1 MKMIKTFFGLVLIV
15 TYLLSTSVASAADNA
30 LPESYEGLVLKHFDD
45 IDYVYTKPDIDVN
58 LYDSIMIVR
67 GEVRFKENWKRDFE
81 RGSRTRVRD
90 EDILRIKGKVADILD
105 EAFKETFRQDDVMKL
120 VEQPSES
127 TLILRASIINLDVN
141 APDLRSSMRT
151 SRYVH
156 SAGEATLYLEIFD
169 SVSGDLLARVI
180 DHKQARDHSYLSLA
194 NSVNNAADARR
205 GFEEW
210 AKRLQ
215 AQFMKV
221 KTLNER

>member
-1 MKMIKTFFGLVLIV
+1 MARSLDQCSSVSIILGFGNFVSCFWRN
-15 TYLLSTSVASAADNA
+15 Y
-30 LPESYEGLVLKHFDD
+30 
-45 IDYVYTKPDIDVN
+45 YTKLPSFYLFTKDQH
-58 LYDSIMIVR
+58 
-67 GEVRFKENWKRDFE
+67 
-81 RGSRTRVRD
+81 
-90 EDILRIKGKVADILD
+90 ALD

-210 AKRLQ
+210 AKRLK